1 MAALTENIAIPFPG
15 DVPHRG
21 RRRGGWAFA
30 ALLAALWLLMFAALL
45 AGGDGDTAAV
55 WTHLAR
61 RLPELLA
68 NTLVLALGVGLGTL
82 ALGAGLA
89 WLTALH
95 EFPGSRFFSWALVLP
110 LALPAYV
117 LGFVLIGLLDFSGPL
132 QSFLREAGFSSGWMP
147 QIRSRGG
154 VMLALT
160 LALYPYVYLLAREA
174 FLSQGQ
180 RVLETAQ
187 SLGDSRGRALFRAV
201 LPMSRPWLAA
211 GVSLV
216 LMETLAD
223 FGTVSVFNYETFT
236 TAIYK
241 AWYGLFSLQ
250 AAGQLAA
257 CLVSLALLLLVLE
270 QRQRL
275 RQRYALVSRGRDG
288 SGKPRLHGWRAG
300 LACVLSGAV
309 LVAGFALPMAQLA
322 LWTLEVW
329 REELDERY
337 AAFLGHSVL
346 MAAAGALLTVAAAFA
361 LTLFK
366 RRAGLEPGAVLAVRL
381 ATLGYAV
388 PGTVLAVGIV
398 TPLAWLDQ
406 WLGALTDAW
415 GFEAAP
421 LLGGSLAVLLLAY
434 LARFLAVAF
443 GAVDSAMQRV
453 TPAMEDA
460 SRSLGVSGLSLW
472 LRLHLPLLRG
482 GLLSGALLVFVDV
495 MKEMPMTLLIRPFG
509 WDNLA
514 VRVFEMVSEGL
525 WERAAPSALA
535 LALAGLLPVALLIRT
550 TERSA

>member
-1 MAALTENIAIPFPG
+1 
-15 DVPHRG
+15 V
-21 RRRGGWAFA
+21 A
-30 ALLAALWLLMFAALL
+30 ALLAAVWLLMFASLW
-45 AGGDGDTAAV
+45 AGGQDNGAV
-55 WTHLAR
+55 WAQLTG

-68 NTLVLALGVGLGTL
+68 NTLVLALGVGAGTL

-89 WLTALH
+89 WMTALH
-95 EFPGSRFFSWALVLP
+95 EFPGCRFFSWALVLP

-132 QSFLREAGFSSGWMP
+132 QSGLRDLGFSTLGFP

-154 VMLALT
+154 VMLALI
-160 LALYPYVYLLAREA
+160 LALYPYVYLLARDA
-174 FLSQGQ
+174 FLTQGQ

-187 SLGDSRGRALFRAV
+187 SLGDSRTVALFRAV

-211 GVSLV
+211 GVSLA

-250 AAGQLAA
+250 TAGQLAA
-257 CLVSLALLLLVLE
+257 CLVTLALLLLLLE

-275 RQRYALVSRGRDG
+275 RQRYALIARGRNG
-288 SGKPRLHGWRAG
+288 SGKTRLHGWRA
-300 LACVLSGAV
+300 AFASGAAGTV
-309 LVAGFALPMAQLA
+309 LAAAFLLPIGQLA
-322 LWTLEVW
+322 FWTLEIW

-337 AAFLGHSVL
+337 GAFLGHSLL
-346 MAAAGALLTVAAAFA
+346 MGAAGALLTVAAAFA
-361 LTLFK
+361 LTRFK
-366 RRAGLEPGAVLAVRL
+366 RRAGAEPGAALAVRL

-398 TPLAWLDQ
+398 TPLAWLDHR
-406 WLGALTDAW
+406 LAEVAEDW
-415 GFEAAP
+415 GLETAP

-434 LARFLAVAF
+434 GVRFLAVAF

-460 SRSLGVSGLSLW
+460 SRSLGVSGWRLW
-472 LRLHLPLLRG
+472 LCLHLPLLRG
-482 GLLSGALLVFVDV
+482 GLLSAALLVFVDV

-535 LALAGLLPVALLIRT
+535 LALVGLPPVALLIRA
-550 TERSA
+550 TEPRK

>member
-1 MAALTENIAIPFPG
+1 
-15 DVPHRG
+15 
-21 RRRGGWAFA
+21 
-30 ALLAALWLLMFAALL
+30 
-45 AGGDGDTAAV
+45 
-55 WTHLAR
+55 
-61 RLPELLA
+61 
-68 NTLVLALGVGLGTL
+68 
-82 ALGAGLA
+82 
-89 WLTALH
+89 
-95 EFPGSRFFSWALVLP
+95 
-110 LALPAYV
+110 
-117 LGFVLIGLLDFSGPL
+117 
-132 QSFLREAGFSSGWMP
+132 
-147 QIRSRGG
+147 
-154 VMLALT
+154 
-160 LALYPYVYLLAREA
+160 
-174 FLSQGQ
+174 
-180 RVLETAQ
+180 
-187 SLGDSRGRALFRAV
+187 
-201 LPMSRPWLAA
+201 MSRPWLAA

-275 RQRYALVSRGRDG
+275 RQRYALPARGHG
-288 SGKPRLHGWRAG
+288 NGKLRLHGWRAG
-300 LACVLSGAV
+300 LAWVLASLV
-309 LVAGFALPMAQLA
+309 LIAGFVLPLAQLA
-322 LWTLEVW
+322 FWTLEVW

-337 AAFLGHSVL
+337 AAFLGHSLL
-346 MAAAGALLTVAAAFA
+346 MAAAGALFTVAAAFA

-366 RRAGLEPGAVLAVRL
+366 RRAALEPGAALAVRL

-398 TPLAWLDQ
+398 TPLAWLDEL
-406 WLGALTDAW
+406 LGEMADAW
-415 GFEAAP
+415 GVETVP
-421 LLGGSLAVLLLAY
+421 LIGGSLGVLLLAY
-434 LARFLAVAF
+434 LVRFLAVAF

-460 SRSLGVSGLSLW
+460 SLSLGVSGLGLW

-482 GLLSGALLVFVDV
+482 GLLGAALLVFVDV

-514 VRVFEMVSEGL
+514 VRVYEMVSEGL

-535 LALAGLLPVALLIRT
+535 LALAGLLPVALLIRA
-550 TERSA
+550 TERPA